1 MWVLKSMTKVSRSL
15 GHSVLKDG
23 YQSVLG
29 GRVQICSICW
39 LPWHNYSL
47 FGWSEATNS
56 TSLKSGL
63 ERDPNSELFQGHFHT
78 LLFTVQVSR
87 GSQEHLYPWPKAR
100 NFQNMHW
107 ELSGRK
113 CRKESFSNWLDCGML
128 ALLKHS
134 SDQHSLWEML
144 PLAWDK
150 DLEPRPTVLPFVSDS
165 SKGTIQNQAV
175 NFIPSMTPLS
185 PCSTSFNTYLLQQPT
200 QNHTLNFQCESS
212 FLVIVVF
219 FFFFF
224 FFPWPCGIWDLCSLM
239 RVKFTP
245 TALETQS
252 LKGPPGKSLRFL
264 CCWSCTWRQYLRF
277 NWPRKVV
284 EPKHVQVGADGASVG
299 VWCQQWCL
307 ASRRVTPTGC
317 SWPVSCTL
325 RCWAA
330 KGKWKR

>member
-1 MWVLKSMTKVSRSL
+1 MIQIIWSCGSWSAMWVLKGMTKVSRSL
-15 GHSVLKDG
+15 GHSVLEDG

-47 FGWSEATNS
+47 FGWSEATNA
-56 TSLKSGL
+56 TSLKSGFL

-78 LLFTVQVSR
+78 PLFTVQVSR

-107 ELSGRK
+107 ESSGRK

-128 ALLKHS
+128 ALLKHL

-144 PLAWDK
+144 PLAWEK

-185 PCSTSFNTYLLQQPT
+185 PCSTSSIP
-200 QNHTLNFQCESS
+200 
-212 FLVIVVF
+212 I
-219 FFFFF
+219 
-224 FFPWPCGIWDLCSLM
+224 CSNSPL
-239 RVKFTP
+239 RITP
-245 TALETQS
+245 
-252 LKGPPGKSLRFL
+252 
-264 CCWSCTWRQYLRF
+264 
-277 NWPRKVV
+277 
-284 EPKHVQVGADGASVG
+284 
-299 VWCQQWCL
+299 
-307 ASRRVTPTGC
+307 
-317 SWPVSCTL
+317 
-325 RCWAA
+325 
-330 KGKWKR
+330 